1 MPFHTCGGICT
12 ARFLPAKTRHLQCFD
27 RLVCSPLRIHEAEGL
42 ATGVEHQIE
51 LTAESLWSEVSGRL
65 RGALNDTTY
74 GTWFG
79 EAQGLELDD
88 DRFVLAVPNDFTR
101 DWIEGH
107 FIGLIGAA
115 IRDVT
120 GRERPIELRVSEL
133 LLLPPDPLM
142 NDDSGPLSVEVP
154 LVVERLPPSRPESG
168 GFNSKYTFDSFVIG
182 SSNRFAHAAAL
193 AVAEAPAQAY
203 NPLFI
208 YGSTGLGKTHLLQAV
223 AQYVSEHTSE
233 LSVRYITSE
242 TFMNDFINSL
252 RDKRIEGFKQR
263 YRTYDVLLI
272 DDVQFFEHKE
282 RIQEEFFH
290 TFNSLY
296 EAGSQIVMSSD
307 RPPRDIATLEA
318 RLRSRFEWGLITDIQ
333 PPDLETRIA
342 ILRKKVKTDGIHV
355 PDPQVLTFI
364 ASRVSTN
371 IRELEG
377 ALTRVVAF
385 SSLTGR
391 AMSVELAQDV
401 LKDVFPQGEAAEVS
415 IKRIQDLV
423 AERFNMSLEELCGD
437 KRSQN
442 IVYPRQVAMYL
453 SRELT
458 DSSLPKI
465 GKEFGGRDHTTV
477 IHATSKIARLIRED
491 RSVYNL
497 VQELTARVKQVR

>member
-1 MPFHTCGGICT
+1 V
-12 ARFLPAKTRHLQCFD
+12 D
-27 RLVCSPLRIHEAEGL
+27 RP
-42 ATGVEHQIE
+42 IE
-51 LTAESLWSEVSGRL
+51 LTAESLWNEVAGRL
-65 RGALNDTTY
+65 KGALNETTY
-74 GTWFG
+74 RTWFA
-79 EAQGLELDD
+79 EAEGAELSDD
-88 DRFVLAVPNDFTR
+88 AFVLGVPNDFTR
-101 DWIEGH
+101 EWIEGH
-107 FIGLIGAA
+107 FLGLIGAA
-115 IRDVT
+115 VRDVT
-120 GRERPIELRVSEL
+120 GQERRIALSVTERVLADAPAPAEAPKGRASGAV
-133 LLLPPDPLM
+133 
-142 NDDSGPLSVEVP
+142 DSGMNP
-154 LVVERLPPSRPESG
+154 
-168 GFNSKYTFDSFVIG
+168 KYTFDLFVIG

-208 YGSTGLGKTHLLQAV
+208 YGGTGLGKTHLMQAI
-223 AQYVSEHTSE
+223 AQYVAEHSSD
-233 LSVRYITSE
+233 LSVRYVTSE

-263 YRTYDVLLI
+263 YRTYDLLLV

-307 RPPRDIATLEA
+307 RPPREIATLEE

-342 ILRKKVKTDGIHV
+342 ILRKKVKTDGINV
-355 PDPQVLTFI
+355 SDPQVLSFI
-364 ASRVSTN
+364 ASRISTN

-391 AMSVELAQDV
+391 ALSVELAEDV

-415 IKRIQDLV
+415 ILRIQELV
-423 AERFNMSLEELCGD
+423 SERFQLTMDELCGER
-437 KRSQN
+437 RSQN

-465 GKEFGGRDHTTV
+465 GREFGGRDHTTV
-477 IHATSKIARLIRED
+477 MHACEKIRNQLAEKLLVFDQVNDLITRIKHGARG
-491 RSVYNL
+491 
-497 VQELTARVKQVR
+497 

>member
-1 MPFHTCGGICT
+1 
-12 ARFLPAKTRHLQCFD
+12 L
-27 RLVCSPLRIHEAEGL
+27 
-42 ATGVEHQIE
+42 
-51 LTAESLWSEVSGRL
+51 
-65 RGALNDTTY
+65 
-74 GTWFG
+74 
-79 EAQGLELDD
+79 
-88 DRFVLAVPNDFTR
+88 
-101 DWIEGH
+101 
-107 FIGLIGAA
+107 
-115 IRDVT
+115 
-120 GRERPIELRVSEL
+120 
-133 LLLPPDPLM
+133 
-142 NDDSGPLSVEVP
+142 
-154 LVVERLPPSRPESG
+154 PSRPESG

-208 YGSTGLGKTHLLQAV
+208 YGGTGLGKTHLLQAV
-223 AQYVSEHTSE
+223 AQYVSEHTKD
-233 LSVRYITSE
+233 LTVRYVTSE

-307 RPPRDIATLEA
+307 RPPRDIATLEE

-342 ILRKKVKTDGIHV
+342 ILRKKVKMDGIHL
-355 PDPQVLTFI
+355 PDPEVLTFV
-364 ASRVSTN
+364 AGRVSTN

-391 AMSVELAQDV
+391 PMTVELAQDV
-401 LKDVFPQGEAAEVS
+401 LKDVFPQGE
-415 IKRIQDLV
+415 
-423 AERFNMSLEELCGD
+423 RFNLSLEELCGD

-497 VQELTARVKQVR
+497 VQELTARVKQVT